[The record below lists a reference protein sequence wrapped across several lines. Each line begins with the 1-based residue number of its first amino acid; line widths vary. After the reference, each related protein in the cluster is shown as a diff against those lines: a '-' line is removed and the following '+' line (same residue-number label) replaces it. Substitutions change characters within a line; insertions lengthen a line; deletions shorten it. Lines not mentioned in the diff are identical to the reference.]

1 MKVKINNKDVE
12 TSVSN
17 LQALATE
24 MNLPEQG
31 VAIAIDNNM
40 IPRAGWA
47 EKQLHEGDNI
57 VIIKAA
63 CGG

>member
-1 MKVKINNKDVE
+1 
-12 TSVSN
+12 
-17 LQALATE
+17 

-31 VAIAIDNNM
+31 VAIAIDNKM
-40 IPRAGWA
+40 IPRAEWS
-47 EKQLHEGDNI
+47 EQSLHEGENI

>member
-1 MKVKINNKDVE
+1 MNIKINNKDVE
-12 TSVSN
+12 TSVQN
-17 LQALATE
+17 LQALAEE

-31 VAIAIDNNM
+31 VAIAIDNKM
-40 IPRAGWA
+40 IPRAEWS
-47 EKQLHEGDNI
+47 EQSLHEGENI